1 MNWHFPHVLKWPH
14 KNLNLTKEI
23 LNSWKL
29 WNERCRKVDLYKST
43 DSAMSSGSQCGYFW
57 APWLLFSI
65 FKPAKG
71 HGGHDFDEGVW
82 TLALQKRALGIFLA
96 LRKRQTQV
104 KHGLKG
110 RWPRWPRWPRS
121 VATSLELKIH
131 DPKTSCGQ
139 VLPHFNFHSKFF
151 SSLYVLHWHVWY
163 VGLRILKG
171 VIMTVKKESG
181 NRTWSQDTAS
191 GSTSWSK

>member
-1 MNWHFPHVLKWPH
+1 MSWHFAHVLKWPH

-29 WNERCRKVDLYKST
+29 WNERCSKVDLYRST

-82 TLALQKRALGIFLA
+82 TLQKRALGIFFWPCEN
-96 LRKRQTQV
+96 V
-104 KHGLKG
+104 KPRWNTGWRGDGLGGLGGLG
-110 RWPRWPRWPRS
+110 RWPQAS
-121 VATSLELKIH
+121 S
-131 DPKTSCGQ
+131 
-139 VLPHFNFHSKFF
+139 SK
-151 SSLYVLHWHVWY
+151 SMILHWHVWY
-163 VGLRILKG
+163 VGLPILKG
-171 VIMTVKKESG
+171 VIMNVKKHC
-181 NRTWSQDTAS
+181 W
-191 GSTSWSK
+191 